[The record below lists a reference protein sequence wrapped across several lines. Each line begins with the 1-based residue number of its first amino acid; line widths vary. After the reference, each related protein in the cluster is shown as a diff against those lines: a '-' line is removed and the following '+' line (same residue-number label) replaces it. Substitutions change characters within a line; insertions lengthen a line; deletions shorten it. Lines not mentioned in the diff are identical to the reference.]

1 MFSINIYLRFAL
13 IALFMVG
20 GTIMA
25 YVYSFWWALPFILIG
40 IVLLVGYFLFG
51 TIQSSYLLYQS
62 TQNPEL
68 AEKQLRLTFF
78 PRWLFTYNR
87 SAYYML
93 LGSIAMQRKDYD
105 VAMGHLTAAQK
116 IGFMSD
122 NERGM
127 ALLQIAGIHLQR
139 QQWGQAQH
147 LIKQCKDL
155 NITETMLKDQVQQ
168 IDKALAQRGQMPK
181 PGQHMGMMG
190 GGKRPRPRVR

>member
-13 IALFMVG
+13 IALFLVG
-20 GTIMA
+20 GVIMA
-25 YVYSFWWALPFILIG
+25 FVYSFWWALPLILIG

-51 TIQSSYLLYQS
+51 TIQSSYALYQS
-62 TQNPEL
+62 TQNPEV
-68 AEKQLRLTFF
+68 AEKQLRLTYF
-78 PRWLFTYNR
+78 PQWLFTYNR

-93 LGSIAMQRKDYD
+93 LGSIAMQRKEYD
-105 VAMGHLTAAQK
+105 DAMPHFVAAQK

-155 NITETMLKDQVQQ
+155 NITEPMLKDQVQQ
-168 IDKALAQRGQMPK
+168 IDKALSQRGQMPK